1 MMANTPRGA
10 IIQKLVNYRSQLV
23 IVGDTSRWVE
33 SSNAL
38 CDFVYESNKGCEV
51 CFLPYM
57 DGLAERLQPTVQ
69 SWI

>member
-1 MMANTPRGA
+1 M
-10 IIQKLVNYRSQLV
+10 
-23 IVGDTSRWVE
+23 VE

-38 CDFVYESNKGCEV
+38 RDFVYESNKGCEV
-51 CFLPYM
+51 WFLPYM